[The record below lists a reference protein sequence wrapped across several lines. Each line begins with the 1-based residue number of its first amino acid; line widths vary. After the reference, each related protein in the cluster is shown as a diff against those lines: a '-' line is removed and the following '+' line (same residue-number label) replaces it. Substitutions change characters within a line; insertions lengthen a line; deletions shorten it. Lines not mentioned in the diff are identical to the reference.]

1 MTFGMNKPPRRK
13 HSEVMREYLPLK
25 GKRVADIG
33 CGDGSLARF
42 MAREGARVTGIEPS
56 ERRLASARAAEPA
69 GDEDYHQG
77 VAEDLPFE
85 DGSLD
90 AAIFFNALHHVP
102 VEGQGRALEEAARVV
117 RPGGLVYVQEPLA
130 AGPHF
135 ELVRPIEDETH
146 VRAEAEKAIKATVAA
161 GLLVQDLEL
170 VYEAP
175 YRVVDFDAFKAGVIA
190 VDEGR
195 RPRFEAME
203 EDLRTAFE
211 ALAERRDDGFW
222 LFQPARLNLLRKAP

>member
-1 MTFGMNKPPRRK
+1 MNKPPRRK
-13 HSEVMREYLPLK
+13 HSEVMREHLPLK
-25 GKRVADIG
+25 GARVADIG

-42 MAREGARVTGIEPS
+42 MTREGATVTGIEPS
-56 ERRLASARAAEPA
+56 ERQLARARAAEPT
-69 GDEDYHQG
+69 GGETYLQG
-77 VAEDLPFE
+77 VAEHLPFE
-85 DGSLD
+85 DESLD
-90 AAIFFNALHHVP
+90 AAVFFNSLHHVP
-102 VEGQGRALEEAARVV
+102 VEGQARALAEAARVV
-117 RPGGLVYVQEPLA
+117 RTGGLIYVQEPLA

-135 ELVRPIEDETH
+135 ELVRPIEDETV
-146 VRAEAEKAIKATVAA
+146 VRAKAEEAIEATVAA

-175 YRVVDFDAFKAGVIA
+175 YKIADFEAFKAGVIA

-211 ALAERRDDGFW
+211 ALAERRDDGYW

>member
-1 MTFGMNKPPRRK
+1 MNKPPRRK
-13 HSEVMREYLPLK
+13 HSDVMREYLPLK
-25 GKRVADIG
+25 GTRVADIG

-42 MAREGARVTGIEPS
+42 MTREGATVTGIEPS
-56 ERRLASARAAEPA
+56 ERQLARARAAEPT
-69 GDEDYHQG
+69 GGETYLQG
-77 VAEDLPFE
+77 VAEHLPFE
-85 DGSLD
+85 DESLD
-90 AAIFFNALHHVP
+90 AAVFFNSLHHVP
-102 VEGQGRALEEAARVV
+102 VEGQARALAEAARVV
-117 RPGGLVYVQEPLA
+117 RMGGLIYVQEPLA

-146 VRAEAEKAIKATVAA
+146 VRAKAEEAIEATVAA

-170 VYEAP
+170 VYDAP
-175 YRVVDFDAFKAGVIA
+175 YKIADFEAFKAGVIA

-211 ALAERRDDGFW
+211 ALAERRDDGYW

>member
-1 MTFGMNKPPRRK
+1 
-13 HSEVMREYLPLK
+13 MREHLPLK
-25 GKRVADIG
+25 AARVADIG

-42 MAREGARVTGIEPS
+42 MTREGATVTGIEPS
-56 ERRLASARAAEPA
+56 ERQLARARAAEPT
-69 GDEDYHQG
+69 GGETYLQG
-77 VAEDLPFE
+77 VAEHLPFE
-85 DGSLD
+85 DESLD
-90 AAIFFNALHHVP
+90 AAVFFNSLHHVP
-102 VEGQGRALEEAARVV
+102 VEGQARALAEAARVV
-117 RPGGLVYVQEPLA
+117 RTGGLIYVQEPLA

-135 ELVRPIEDETH
+135 ELVRPIEDETV
-146 VRAEAEKAIKATVAA
+146 VRAKAEEAIEATVAA

-175 YRVVDFDAFKAGVIA
+175 YKIADFEAFKAGVIA

-211 ALAERRDDGFW
+211 ALAERRDDGYW

>member
-1 MTFGMNKPPRRK
+1 
-13 HSEVMREYLPLK
+13 MREHLPLK
-25 GKRVADIG
+25 GARVADIG

-42 MAREGARVTGIEPS
+42 MTREGATVTGIEPS
-56 ERRLASARAAEPA
+56 ERQLARARAAEPT
-69 GDEDYHQG
+69 GGETYLQG
-77 VAEDLPFE
+77 VAEHLPFE
-85 DGSLD
+85 DESLD
-90 AAIFFNALHHVP
+90 AAVFFNSLHHVP
-102 VEGQGRALEEAARVV
+102 VEGQARALAEAARVV
-117 RPGGLVYVQEPLA
+117 RTGGLIYVQEPLA

-135 ELVRPIEDETH
+135 ELVRPIEDETV
-146 VRAEAEKAIKATVAA
+146 VRAKAEEAIEATVAA

-175 YRVVDFDAFKAGVIA
+175 YKIADFEAFKAGVIA

-211 ALAERRDDGFW
+211 ALAERRDDGYW